1 MRNEQEEKARFI
13 IQKVTESI
21 EELLLYYIKRQNPLK
36 LTDDINKIF
45 QQKKNSELFEEEWKG
60 IIYTI
65 YEKDEAE
72 EIEKKIENFIN
83 KENEK
88 KRMEMLQRYKNSRIS
103 RQNNLNNVTYNNS
116 YYLNTINSVNNM
128 INNKSVNYMNNNL
141 NLNNSLNN
149 SYMNTFGNMNT
160 KLSRAEKYNLF
171 YFNEER
177 NILYSNFMKII
188 LDNHIRFRDKQLKN
202 FVQLFRSVDTNRDGI
217 INEEEFSELI
227 QKMKIFKEEELENII
242 FQYLEK
248 MDPYDNQKFTFSE
261 CVNLFSSEFIQD
273 KDMNGD
279 EKEISVLEKVCFRDN
294 QNRNGNNV
302 INNQQENN
310 VNDNDKIIELGIDL
324 NNNIN
329 EEIENNIETNT
340 NNKN

>member
-1 MRNEQEEKARFI
+1 
-13 IQKVTESI
+13 
-21 EELLLYYIKRQNPLK
+21 
-36 LTDDINKIF
+36 
-45 QQKKNSELFEEEWKG
+45 
-60 IIYTI
+60 
-65 YEKDEAE
+65 
-72 EIEKKIENFIN
+72 
-83 KENEK
+83 
-88 KRMEMLQRYKNSRIS
+88 
-103 RQNNLNNVTYNNS
+103 
-116 YYLNTINSVNNM
+116 
-128 INNKSVNYMNNNL
+128 
-141 NLNNSLNN
+141 
-149 SYMNTFGNMNT
+149 MNTFGNMNT

-177 NILYSNFMKII
+177 NILYRNFMKII

-202 FVQLFRSVDTNRDGI
+202 FVDLFRSVDTNRDGI

-227 QKMKIFKEEELENII
+227 QKMKIFKEDEVENVI

-248 MDPYDNQKFTFSE
+248 LDPFDNQKFTFSE
-261 CVNLFSSEFIQD
+261 CINFFSSEFIQD

-302 INNQQENN
+302 INNLQENN
-310 VNDNDKIIELGIDL
+310 VNDNDTIIELGIDS

-329 EEIENNIETNT
+329 EENENNIETNS